1 MSGPLGSNVM
11 MQPAAGA
18 SGFYGHQIQHSA
30 RFDSGSSSYLS
41 LASGNTSGNNDYW
54 TFSWWWKSFPISTDQ
69 TILGAGSGTG
79 SSDNYLELRLR
90 TNSDNTIRSSSTEQN
105 VFTTT
110 VMYRDATAWNHG
122 CWNNN
127 NGTSTLFVNGVQ
139 VGSGSL
145 DGGSGSAINGSK
157 NQTIGKYTLSGSQ
170 YFDGYLAEMIM
181 ISHSTSAAVLTP
193 TSFTETKN
201 GVLIPKD
208 VSSLSNKDWHLKFE
222 NASDLGN
229 DSSGNNRDWTAN
241 NMGTDHQVI
250 DTPTFTAP

>member
-1 MSGPLGSNVM
+1 MPLSNEFHFGSSG
-11 MQPAAGA
+11 AAG
-18 SGFYGHQIQHSA
+18 FYEHQIEHSA
-30 RFDSGSSSYLS
+30 RFDLVDSSYLS

-54 TFSWWWKSFPISTDQ
+54 TFSWWWKSSPISTDQ

-193 TSFTETKN
+193 SSFTETKN

-208 VSSLSNKDWHLKFE
+208 VSGLSNKDWHLKFE
-222 NASDLGN
+222 DASDLGN

-241 NMGTDHQVI
+241 NMGADHQVS
-250 DTPTFTAP
+250 DSPTFGS

>member
-1 MSGPLGSNVM
+1 MSGPLGASQYM
-11 MQPAAGA
+11 YSSAAAG
-18 SGFYGHQIQHSA
+18 FYEYQIEQSA
-30 RFDSGSSSYLS
+30 RFDKASSSHLS

-54 TFSWWWKSFPISTDQ
+54 TFSWWWKSSPISTDQ

-79 SSDNYLELRLR
+79 NSDNYLELRLR
-90 TNSDNTIRSSSTEQN
+90 TNSDNTIRSSSTEAN

-110 VMYRDATAWNHG
+110 DMFRDPTAWNHG

-127 NGTSTLFVNGVQ
+127 NGTSTLFVNGTQ

-145 DGGSGSAINGSK
+145 DGGAGSAINGSK
-157 NQTIGKYTLSGSQ
+157 DQSIGKYTLSGSQ

-193 TSFTETKN
+193 SSFTETKN
-201 GVLIPKD
+201 GVLVPKD
-208 VSSLSNKDWHLKFE
+208 VSGLSNKDWYLKFE

-241 NMGTDHQVI
+241 NMGADHQVL
-250 DTPTFTAP
+250 DSPTFGS